1 MKGISINIL
10 FVLYSA
16 WIFFFEIMCMS
27 LFEANS
33 KWILFFCDVENLFFV
48 TGFFAQSFETLIE
61 QTANHLSMSPGNSFF
76 YDMVVHNFSDQLHN
90 SLQCSFGAHT
100 VQDLWSHT
108 HV

>member
-10 FVLYSA
+10 VVLYSA
-16 WIFFFEIMCMS
+16 WIFS
-27 LFEANS
+27 LKLCACLCLRLIPNG
-33 KWILFFCDVENLFFV
+33 FCDMLKNYFF
-48 TGFFAQSFETLIE
+48 TGFFAQSFETLSE
-61 QTANHLSMSPGNSFF
+61 QTANHLIMSPGNSFF

-90 SLQCSFGAHT
+90 SLQCSFGAQN